1 MEWDI
6 LVDGYNVI
14 KNNLMF
20 RSLEYK
26 NFAEARNLLI
36 RQLKNRYRSTCH
48 RVIVVFD
55 GNGADEQVS
64 HDDHIRIVYSRYG
77 ETADSV
83 SVRLVT
89 EARQAG
95 RRVEM
100 YSDDGEIR
108 ASVIEQKGGVQTT
121 RQLMAQ
127 FNAAPRDVAQRS
139 SHRQAMRRLYGL
151 DPAYKAEDEQDNTP
165 RQTGRRRKGK
175 AQRHRRHKH

>member
-20 RSLEYK
+20 RSLEYR
-26 NFAEARNLLI
+26 NLAEARNLLI

-64 HDDHIRIVYSRYG
+64 HDDHIRIVYTRYG

-83 SVRLVT
+83 IVRLVA

-95 RRVEM
+95 RHVEM

-108 ASVIEQKGGVQTT
+108 ASVIEQKGSVQTT
-121 RQLMAQ
+121 RQLMTQ
-127 FNAAPRDVAQRS
+127 LNAAPRDVAQRS

-151 DPAYKAEDEQDNTP
+151 DPAYKDEDEQNDMP
-165 RQTGRRRKGK
+165 HQSRRRRKGK
-175 AQRHRRHKH
+175 ARHHRHHKH